1 MNYGLGIKT
10 DLFEQKINHV
20 DCEYSVSS
28 VHKCLWMLAIIFVKS
43 FFESNM
49 FQKSSLFLS

>member
-1 MNYGLGIKT
+1 MNYGLGIQT
-10 DLFEQKINHV
+10 VPIEQKINHV
-20 DCEYSVSS
+20 DCEYFVSS

-43 FFESNM
+43 FFEFNI